1 MPPATPP
8 MHDPVSAILQQW
20 VQQRPD
26 LDVSPMGPVGR
37 LKRCAAQLQ
46 KRLDTVFARHGLSSW
61 EFDLLATLRRSG
73 EPYRLAPTVLF
84 SSLMLTSGTMTRQLQ
99 QLEKRGLIQRQLNPD
114 DARSVLV
121 QLTGDGLTLID
132 AAVGDH
138 VDNLH
143 RLTAGLDVEELA
155 LLDGVLAK
163 WMAGLEGEGHEINE
177 TS

>member
-1 MPPATPP
+1 MPPTPP
-8 MHDPVSAILQQW
+8 PTHDAVSVILQQW
-20 VQQRPD
+20 QQQRAD
-26 LDVSPMGPVGR
+26 LDASPMGPVGR

-99 QLEKRGLIQRQLNPD
+99 QLEKRGLIQRQINPD

-121 QLTGDGLTLID
+121 QLSADGLALID
-132 AAVGDH
+132 RAVGDH

-143 RLTAGLDVEELA
+143 RLTAGLEAEELA
-155 LLDGVLAK
+155 QLDRLLGK
-163 WMAGLEGEGHEINE
+163 WMVGLEGEGGKGV
-177 TS
+177 

>member
-1 MPPATPP
+1 MLSTPPPA
-8 MHDPVSAILQQW
+8 HDAVSVILQQW
-20 VQQRPD
+20 QQQRAD

-37 LKRCAAQLQ
+37 LKRCAAHMQ
-46 KRLDTVFARHGLSSW
+46 KRLDTVFAQHGLSSW

-99 QLEKRGLIQRQLNPD
+99 QLEKRGLIQRQINPD

-121 QLTGDGLTLID
+121 QLTGDGLRLID
-132 AAVGDH
+132 TAVGDH

-143 RLTAGLDVEELA
+143 RLTAGLEAEELA
-155 LLDGVLAK
+155 QLDRLLGK
-163 WMAGLEGEGHEINE
+163 WMVGLEGEGGKGG
-177 TS
+177 